1 MSSFDRAIHGQ
12 ADNGRGTPHARS
24 TVTSAELLEI
34 PAEMQGRFCWFQATA
49 GTTAGAAVDVAIRFG
64 TSAAMGAVVI
74 DDRSSLAG
82 ATLTADVNVP
92 HLLIRAGADPTR
104 IRLSKTWTHMSHI
117 SGATTGALR
126 FGLAESGE

>member
-34 PAEMQGRFCWFQATA
+34 PTEMQGRFCWFQATA

-82 ATLTADVNVP
+82 ATLTADANAP